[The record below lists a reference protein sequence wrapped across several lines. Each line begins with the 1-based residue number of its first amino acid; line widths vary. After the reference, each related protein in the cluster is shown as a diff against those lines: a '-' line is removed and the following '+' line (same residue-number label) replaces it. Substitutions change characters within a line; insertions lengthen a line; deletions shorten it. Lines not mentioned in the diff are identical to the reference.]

1 MEREVRAA
9 SDQSRVR
16 DGYLGALGYS
26 VFAYVDGDEMRPTR
40 LRVDGPAGWPVFST
54 LAPTWP
60 VTAAPVEARAPD
72 FYALADAP
80 DRDGPARDRA
90 RLSEAPV
97 PLYLAAYSEGAV
109 DLDRVGRLATTA
121 FWRVVDYFGTVPF
134 AHYTVHQELLTP
146 LSPQHEYGMSMEHLS
161 SSTYYL
167 AASSGLTSTS
177 PPEDDARVLYN
188 FAHHM
193 AHAWVPKRV
202 YGHGYFP
209 FQWELAPV
217 LDSIWFAEGFGQ
229 YAAIMAIA
237 AGTADPG
244 AYREGMLNRRF
255 RSNIS
260 TAPAVPQAPEPRR
273 SQPRRI
279 DALCGGLS
287 HRPARVLARRTD
299 GGRHRRSDSVG
310 IEGDAGACATRCGS
324 WWPGARASGA
334 PSRTTSSPRSF
345 SRRPASTPKP

>member
-1 MEREVRAA
+1 M
-9 SDQSRVR
+9 
-16 DGYLGALGYS
+16 
-26 VFAYVDGDEMRPTR
+26 
-40 LRVDGPAGWPVFST
+40 FST

-60 VTAAPVEARAPD
+60 VTAAPVDARAPD
-72 FYALADAP
+72 FYALADAQIVM
-80 DRDGPARDRA
+80 GPRA
-90 RLSEAPV
+90 VVTRLSEAPV

-167 AASSGLTSTS
+167 AASSGLTSAS
-177 PPEDDARVLYN
+177 PPEEDARVLYN

-202 YGHGYFP
+202 SGHGYFP

-229 YAAIMAIA
+229 YAAIVAIA
-237 AGTADPG
+237 AGHSRSRRVPG
-244 AYREGMLNRRF
+244 GHAEPALPVESLNRARL
-255 RSNIS
+255 
-260 TAPAVPQAPEPRR
+260 PQAPEPRR
-273 SQPRRI
+273 AQPRCI
-279 DALCGGLS
+279 DALRGGLS
-287 HRPARVLARRTD
+287 HRPARLLARRTD

-310 IEGDAGACATRCGS
+310 IEGEQE
-324 WWPGARASGA
+324 
-334 PSRTTSSPRSF
+334 
-345 SRRPASTPKP
+345 PA